1 LDITLVEGLAAARA
15 EIERAF
21 GRAVHR
27 ELSRRLFTLD
37 APLGFGASNFVLDW
51 FKLTQ
56 SSGAKAGAA
65 GALMPLFSDLNQR
78 VAS

>member
-27 ELSRRLFTLD
+27 ELARRLFMLD
-37 APLGFGASNFVLDW
+37 APLGFNASNFVLDR
-51 FKLTQ
+51 FRLMAAD
-56 SSGAKAGAA
+56 GAKDGAA
-65 GALMPLFSDLNQR
+65 GALMPLFTDLNQR